1 MEKGTAMILDDV
13 ISLVLYVGILGYM
26 MYIFLARFK
35 RLNILFRLDP
45 SFYLK
50 KQLVQSIVIET

>member
-1 MEKGTAMILDDV
+1 MILDDV

-35 RLNILFRLDP
+35 RGR
-45 SFYLK
+45 
-50 KQLVQSIVIET
+50 